1 MNNINIYVLNH
12 SKNIPFFGNSQQFR
26 KEYSQKV
33 QKNQLSETNI
43 SNLQGLT
50 KLFSNEGLSYNDTLK
65 AAKKNPFML
74 FHKPETMEYNIKEV
88 VKRFKEFGLTNEKY
102 LKCALNQSVLFSISP
117 NTVEK
122 NINETVK
129 IFEKDGLSTEKYL
142 NCAELNPS
150 IFTLKPQTIKNKIFQ
165 IAKKINIPTDEI
177 LHLFLKQPYL
187 FACSEKETIKKFEIF
202 KYIEENKYFDQ
213 KKSLPDLD
221 EFNKSIL
228 RKKYTNSTNTCFM
241 QLLRNKISNN
251 LKKGTKLPHFNLENS
266 LKNFIIF
273 NQNNKIGFTI
283 LDGKY
288 ADDFIKFATKLSRSV
303 IHKNIF
309 KITTIAK

>member
-1 MNNINIYVLNH
+1 
-12 SKNIPFFGNSQQFR
+12 
-26 KEYSQKV
+26 
-33 QKNQLSETNI
+33 
-43 SNLQGLT
+43 
-50 KLFSNEGLSYNDTLK
+50 
-65 AAKKNPFML
+65 ML
-74 FHKPETMEYNIKEV
+74 FHKPETMEYNIKEI
-88 VKRFKEFGLTNEKY
+88 VKRFQGFGLTNEKY

-117 NTVEK
+117 NTVER

-129 IFEKDGLSTEKYL
+129 FFEKDGLSTEKYL

-150 IFTLKPQTIKNKIFQ
+150 IFTLKPQTIKNKVFQ
-165 IAKKINIPTDEI
+165 ITKKLNIPTDEI
-177 LHLFLKQPYL
+177 LQLFIKQPYL
-187 FACSEKETIKKFEIF
+187 FACSEKEIIKKFEIF

-266 LKNFIIF
+266 LTNFIIF
-273 NQNNKIGFTI
+273 NQNNKIGLTI

-288 ADDFIKFATKLSRSV
+288 ADDFIKFATQLSRSI

-309 KITTIAK
+309 LITTIAK

>member
-1 MNNINIYVLNH
+1 MNNINLSILDN
-12 SKNIPFFGNSQQFR
+12 SKNITFCSKSQEFR
-26 KEYSQKV
+26 KEYSQKL

-43 SNLQGLT
+43 SNLKGLA
-50 KLFSNEGLSYNDTLK
+50 KLFINEGLSYNETLR

-74 FHKPETMEYNIKEV
+74 FQKPETMEYNIKEV
-88 VKRFKEFGLTNEKY
+88 ARRFKDFGLTNEKY
-102 LKCALNQSVLFSISP
+102 LECALNQSVLFSISP
-117 NTVEK
+117 NTIEK

-150 IFTLKPQTIKNKIFQ
+150 IFTLKPQTIKNKVFQ
-165 IAKKINIPTDEI
+165 IAKKLNIPTDEI
-177 LHLFLKQPYL
+177 LQLFLKQPYL

-213 KKSLPDLD
+213 KKSLPDLE

-251 LKKGTKLPHFNLENS
+251 LKKGTKLPHFNLESS
-266 LKNFIIF
+266 LTKFIIL
-273 NQNNKIGFTI
+273 NQNNKIEFTI
-283 LDGKY
+283 LNGKY
-288 ADDFIKFATKLSRSV
+288 ADDFKKFVSKFSKSI

-309 KITTIAK
+309 KITTITK